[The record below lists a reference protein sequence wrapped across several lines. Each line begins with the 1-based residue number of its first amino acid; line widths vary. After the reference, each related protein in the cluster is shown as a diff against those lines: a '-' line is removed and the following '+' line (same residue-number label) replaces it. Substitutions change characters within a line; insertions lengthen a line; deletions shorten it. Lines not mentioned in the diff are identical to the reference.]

1 MLLEQRQPP
10 SKVWAELHSPVE
22 HMVCAVQRFV
32 LECVLSWD
40 HSDAALM
47 YGVTYQQI
55 QRCKPQCSV
64 QWGRRACSASG
75 DPCAR
80 CLACLGS
87 RQQSEARRQCI
98 TVMRCARVSSAAKV
112 GKVKGTAGGWMQ
124 DSKQTQRAR
133 SACKL
138 ALGLAWVATTH
149 ATVQAPDLCCS
160 QACNRPRRE
169 GHSGPPHHVKKTC
182 SSLTLKQRA
191 RAPLHSLRCGGA
203 SPGFK
208 SLRLG

>member
-22 HMVCAVQRFV
+22 HMVRAVQRFV

-80 CLACLGS
+80 CLA
-87 RQQSEARRQCI
+87 
-98 TVMRCARVSSAAKV
+98 
-112 GKVKGTAGGWMQ
+112 
-124 DSKQTQRAR
+124 
-133 SACKL
+133 
-138 ALGLAWVATTH
+138 
-149 ATVQAPDLCCS
+149 
-160 QACNRPRRE
+160 
-169 GHSGPPHHVKKTC
+169 
-182 SSLTLKQRA
+182 
-191 RAPLHSLRCGGA
+191 
-203 SPGFK
+203 
-208 SLRLG
+208 